1 MASATA
7 NPELRKKLN
16 DLGLIPAYA
25 PSSSA
30 KARIEK
36 DLPFMRAVAARTG
49 NKAE

>member
-1 MASATA
+1 MASVMV
-7 NPELRKKLN
+7 NPELRKKLT

-25 PSSSA
+25 PSGSV

-49 NKAE
+49 IKAE